1 MLIKVPLVN
10 KSSGIFLSVKSN
22 PLDFLSNTLTIS
34 LNYVY

>member
-10 KSSGIFLSVKSN
+10 KSSGIFSSVKSN
-22 PLDFLSNTLTIS
+22 PPDFLSNTLTIS